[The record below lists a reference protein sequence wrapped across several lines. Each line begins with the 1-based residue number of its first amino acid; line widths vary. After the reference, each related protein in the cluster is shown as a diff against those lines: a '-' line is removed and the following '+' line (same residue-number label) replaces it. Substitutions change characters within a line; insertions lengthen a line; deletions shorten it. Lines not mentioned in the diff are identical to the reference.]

1 MILLAGPQIST
12 ATSADDDAGAIKIQA
27 ESGNPAAAEA
37 YAMRLE
43 ADHYYVDAARWYRR
57 AADAGRGESQYRLG
71 ELLLKGRPAIHSDR
85 PALAAQPLAAI
96 GLLTKAAEQGHDS
109 AQLELAR
116 CFNVGIGVSANPV
129 EAYRWLLIAA
139 EKNTAAKVERD
150 RVALNLTVDQIQKA
164 QARAKAF
171 LGGDRSDPRIV
182 IVTQADLDAQKADN
196 LASDETTTNDLSRAT
211 ANEVVTI
218 VVGTNSVVSGKTAAT
233 AQVQTNSVA
242 TNEEKRTATA
252 WLRNLFS
259 ANGNQDRFA
268 SIRKVVLPAAF
279 GLLIA
284 LIGLIAFVLVIGRV
298 QSRKKASAPGVSA
311 RPVAPPPIVRKTMPN
326 RPPPELAQ
334 LRALDAFQMEKL
346 MEVLFS
352 HEGFDVER
360 HAGAGIDDGIDLEF
374 SRTGVRTAFQCRRWK
389 TGQIGI
395 KEMAEYLAALKASGF
410 DAGIVVTINNFTA
423 AALELGRKNRTEI
436 FDGAKLV
443 GLLRKHDVPVT
454 AQMQAA

>member
-1 MILLAGPQIST
+1 MREAR
-12 ATSADDDAGAIKIQA
+12 ATSAQDDTGAIKIQA
-27 ESGNPAAAEA
+27 ETGDPTATET
-37 YAMRLE
+37 YAIRLE
-43 ADHYYVDAARWYRR
+43 ADHYYADAARWYRR
-57 AADAGRGESQYRLG
+57 AAAAGRAESQYRLG
-71 ELLLKGRPAIHSDR
+71 VLLLRGRPAMDQNR
-85 PALAAQPLAAI
+85 PALTAQPLAAI
-96 GLLTKAAEQGHDS
+96 GLLTKAAEQGHDK
-109 AQLELAR
+109 AQLELAK
-116 CFNVGIGVSANPV
+116 CLHAGIGVSANPV

-164 QARAKAF
+164 QERAKAF

-196 LASDETTTNDLSRAT
+196 LASDETTTNDLSST
-211 ANEVVTI
+211 IANEEAVDVR
-218 VVGTNSVVSGKTAAT
+218 TNSEVADKVAIAT
-233 AQVQTNSVA
+233 SNHTNNDLV
-242 TNEEKRTATA
+242 TKQKPTATA

-268 SIRKVVLPAAF
+268 SIRKVVLPAAI

-284 LIGLIAFVLVIGRV
+284 LIGLITFVIVISRV
-298 QSRKKASAPGVSA
+298 QSRKKASPPAA
-311 RPVAPPPIVRKTMPN
+311 ITRPVAPPPIARKVMPN

-346 MEVLFS
+346 MELLFT
-352 HEGFDVER
+352 HEGFDVQR
-360 HAGAGIDDGIDLEF
+360 HTGAGIDDGIDLEF
-374 SRTGVRTAFQCRRWK
+374 TRTGMRTAFQCRRWK

-395 KEMAEYLAALKASGF
+395 KEMAEYLAASKASGF

-436 FDGAKLV
+436 IDGAKLV
-443 GLLRKHDVPVT
+443 CLLRKHDVPVN